1 MKNALLRNM
10 IWTYLLYFSPA
21 DLNYKSTGGLRTDMD
36 MNHFIN
42 GCIAVEETVA
52 SLYRIFMDIFPDER
66 PFWQDL
72 YKDELEHS
80 FWLASGS
87 RSEVIELL
95 PSKKLL
101 PSIKHVT
108 STLVFVEQK
117 IAQVKTNPVTFEA
130 ALTTALEIEES
141 MIEIFTN
148 EITAN
153 LLATD
158 HKSLN
163 DKLVAAEKLHV
174 TKIEDMMIS
183 RGFMQLS

>member
-1 MKNALLRNM
+1 M
-10 IWTYLLYFSPA
+10 
-21 DLNYKSTGGLRTDMD
+21 
-36 MNHFIN
+36 
-42 GCIAVEETVA
+42 E
-52 SLYRIFMDIFPDER
+52 IFPDER
-66 PFWQDL
+66 PFWLDL

-80 FWLASGS
+80 FWLTSGS

-95 PSKKLL
+95 PSNELL
-101 PSIKHVT
+101 PSIEHIT
-108 STLVFVEQK
+108 RTLVFVEGK

-130 ALTTALEIEES
+130 ALTIALEIEKS
-141 MIEIFTN
+141 MVEIFTN

-163 DKLVAAEKLHV
+163 DKLIAAEKIHV

-183 RGFMQLS
+183 RGFVQLS

>member
-1 MKNALLRNM
+1 
-10 IWTYLLYFSPA
+10 
-21 DLNYKSTGGLRTDMD
+21 MD

-52 SLYRIFMDIFPDER
+52 SLYRIFMDILPDEKS
-66 PFWQDL
+66 FWQDL
-72 YKDELEHS
+72 YRDELEHS
-80 FWLASGS
+80 FWLKSGS

-101 PSIKHVT
+101 PSMEHITK
-108 STLVFVEQK
+108 TLVFVEGK
-117 IAQVKTNPVTFEA
+117 IVQVKTGPVTFET
-130 ALTTALEIEES
+130 ALRTALEIEES
-141 MIEIFTN
+141 MVEIFTN

-163 DKLVAAEKLHV
+163 EKLIAAEKIHV

-183 RGFMQLS
+183 KGFMQLS

>member
-1 MKNALLRNM
+1 
-10 IWTYLLYFSPA
+10 
-21 DLNYKSTGGLRTDMD
+21 
-36 MNHFIN
+36 
-42 GCIAVEETVA
+42 VEETIA
-52 SLYRIFMDIFPDER
+52 SLYRIFMEIFPDER
-66 PFWQDL
+66 PFWLDL

-80 FWLASGS
+80 FWLTSGT

-95 PSKKLL
+95 PSNELL
-101 PSIKHVT
+101 PSIEHIT
-108 STLVFVEQK
+108 RTLVFVEGK

-130 ALTTALEIEES
+130 ALTIALEIEKS
-141 MIEIFTN
+141 MVEIFTN

-163 DKLVAAEKLHV
+163 DKLIAAEKIHV

-183 RGFMQLS
+183 RGFVQLS